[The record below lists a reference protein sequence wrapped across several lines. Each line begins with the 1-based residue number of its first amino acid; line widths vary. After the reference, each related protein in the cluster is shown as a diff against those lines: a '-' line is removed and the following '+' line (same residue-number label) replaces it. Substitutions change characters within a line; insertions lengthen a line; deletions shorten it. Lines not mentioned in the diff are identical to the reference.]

1 MKVCMPQDVTAPFL
15 VFALRSSSWHGYNVA
30 YHIEKREVEMTSVQ
44 FPCVG
49 HNDVAILSVL
59 EDFFFLLIKEGIG
72 FAVKSEKKCYYSK
85 FKSIISIN
93 V

>member
-15 VFALRSSSWHGYNVA
+15 VFALRFSSWRGYSVA

-59 EDFFFLLIKEGIG
+59 EDFFFVVVDIG
-72 FAVKSEKKCYYSK
+72 RNWFCCQK
-85 FKSIISIN
+85 
-93 V
+93 